1 LEFHLFYRIASM
13 HIHQFQVSYVAEH
26 DRILVRMNSKAGQEQ
41 RLWLTRRMLR
51 GLYPHLE
58 KVSAQMAIPNAA
70 PAGHDGAAQAAVD
83 AYQRQETLHNVDF
96 DTPFQS
102 SNALQDAAD
111 APLLVT
117 TAHIQ
122 IQGKESLVIRFE
134 ETLAG
139 AEDTRQME
147 IQMQA
152 DTLIALLHV
161 IGLAMQGSDWGLGPA
176 ANINSPAPAVPAADT
191 DATASGWDAFDA
203 IDPPKY
209 LN

>member
-1 LEFHLFYRIASM
+1 M

-51 GLYPHLE
+51 GLYPHME
-58 KVSAQMAIPNAA
+58 KVSAQLVVPHAA
-70 PAGHDGAAQAAVD
+70 PAGHDGAAQSAMD
-83 AYQRQETLHNVDF
+83 TYQRQEALHNADF

-102 SNALQDAAD
+102 PNTLLDAAD

-122 IQGKESLVIRFE
+122 LQGKESLVMRFE
-134 ETLAG
+134 ETLTG
-139 AEDTRQME
+139 AKDSRQME

-161 IGLAMQGSDWGLGPA
+161 IGLALQGSDWGWGPTTG
-176 ANINSPAPAVPAADT
+176 ISSPVPAVAVVDEEAD
-191 DATASGWDAFDA
+191 ASGWDAFDA
-203 IDPPKY
+203 VDPPKY